1 MCDRPAP
8 STKRWY
14 LLFSYRCS
22 IESIGCIFPDMSSTA
37 LVQTQAAAAGSGERI
52 VLVLEGRDGAGKD
65 SAIKRI
71 TRYLAVRARASSAG
85 GN

>member
-1 MCDRPAP
+1 MHLSRFV
-8 STKRWY
+8 KH
-14 LLFSYRCS
+14 
-22 IESIGCIFPDMSSTA
+22 G
-37 LVQTQAAAAGSGERI
+37 AGADAGRRRGRERI

-71 TRYLAVRARASSAG
+71 TRYLAVRATASSAG